1 MSALVYLK
9 HYFQNESKKNVGGII
24 KGIAYWMTTIGT
36 QSSSNNVVH
45 IIVKHSDV
53 SISQRFLFK
62 IINGNIQEKIL
73 ISLPYYRVVRIL
85 HQEAN

>member
-1 MSALVYLK
+1 
-9 HYFQNESKKNVGGII
+9 
-24 KGIAYWMTTIGT
+24 MTTIGT

-53 SISQRFLFK
+53 NISQRFLFK

-73 ISLPYYRVVRIL
+73 ISLPCYRVVRIL